1 MRRMIARET
10 VERVRE
16 HTDLVALV
24 GETVR
29 LVRRGRSY
37 VGLCPFH
44 KEKSPSFHVSPER
57 GYFHCFGCKES
68 GSALDFVMKTEGLTF
83 VEAVRQLA
91 ERAGIEIEET
101 RTVAERKHEEAARR
115 DRDELYGVL
124 GFAATYFEHCLRGGP
139 ASPYHGA
146 PHPYASLARR
156 ALEERGLPIDAPGG
170 DATSA
175 VDTALQAFRVGY
187 APYGWEG
194 LARTLTK
201 QGLSLGAAEKVGLIV
216 PRAQGAGRGH
226 YDRFRHRLMFAVL
239 DVQGRVVA
247 FSGRALPEPGPA
259 ELAQIP
265 EALRGRVD
273 VPDGRASGEPPAKYL
288 NSPESPV
295 YTKGQHLFGLFQARH
310 AIRRAGEALLVEGN
324 FDVVALHAR
333 GIENVVAPLG
343 TAFTDEQAA
352 LLRRFAPKVVLMF
365 DADAA
370 GRKATY
376 AARVP
381 ARAAGLSVRVAELPA
396 GMDPDELA
404 RKRGPDAVL
413 RAAREAAGLLEHL
426 IDRALDEL
434 GMDAATLDGQL
445 RRVRKVA
452 ELLAEEAD
460 PELRAMAKAHA
471 DRLSSKLMV
480 GGAAPLDLRQ
490 LERLLERALA
500 TGGDPERE
508 PEGPSGPEARSSL
521 GTVRIQEELLG
532 ALVDAPELVNDPDV
546 RAELDV
552 LEGDTALALAALRRL
567 VDDRGAER
575 FGLYASDFLAQVPH
589 SIQGFVVARMAA
601 PRFESPSDAKWGA
614 LANARKLKRRSL
626 VRENEPEK
634 HDLARAI
641 AEGDTARAALIAKE
655 MSERARLRERL
666 GH

>member
-1 MRRMIARET
+1 MIARET

-24 GETVR
+24 GETVK
-29 LVRRGRSY
+29 LTRRGRSW

-68 GSALDFVMKTEGLTF
+68 GSAIDFVMKTEGLAF

-124 GFAATYFEHCLRGGP
+124 AFAATYFEHCLRGGP
-139 ASPYHGA
+139 ASPFAGA
-146 PHPYASLARR
+146 PHPYASLALR
-156 ALEERGLPIDAPGG
+156 ALEERGLSPSGDGG

-187 APYGWEG
+187 APFGWEG

-201 QGLSLGAAEKVGLIV
+201 QGLSLSVAEKVGLIV
-216 PRAQGAGRGH
+216 PRAQGSGRGH

-259 ELAQIP
+259 EVARIP
-265 EALRGRVD
+265 EALRGRVE
-273 VPDGRASGEPPAKYL
+273 VPDGRAGEPPAKYL

-381 ARAAGLSVRVAELPA
+381 ARAAGLSVRVADLPA

-404 RKRGPDAVL
+404 RKRGAEAVT
-413 RAAREAAGLLEHL
+413 RAAKEAAGLLEHL
-426 IDRALDEL
+426 IDKALDEL
-434 GMDAATLDGQL
+434 GMEAVTLDGQL

-460 PELRAMAKAHA
+460 PELRTLAKAHA
-471 DRLSSKLMV
+471 DRLSSKLAV

-490 LERLLERALA
+490 LERMLERALQA
-500 TGGDPERE
+500 GGAPDE
-508 PEGPSGPEARSSL
+508 PTHEGPTGPAARSSF
-521 GTVRIQEELLG
+521 GTARIQEELLG
-532 ALVDAPELVNDPDV
+532 ALVDAPELVNDPEV

-567 VDDRGAER
+567 VDARGAER

-641 AEGDTARAALIAKE
+641 AEGDTARAALIARE